1 MTTTPDSL
9 PPLSDEAC
17 AAMDDMADFAVRHAD
32 ELRDAD
38 AAARGDA

>member
-17 AAMDDMADFAVRHAD
+17 AAMDDMADFAVSHRD
-32 ELRDAD
+32 ELRALD
-38 AAARGDA
+38 AAARADA